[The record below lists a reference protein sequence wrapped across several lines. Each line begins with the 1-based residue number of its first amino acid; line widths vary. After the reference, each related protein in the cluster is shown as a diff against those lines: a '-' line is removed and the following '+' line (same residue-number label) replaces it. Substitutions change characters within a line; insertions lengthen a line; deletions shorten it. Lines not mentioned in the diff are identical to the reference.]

1 MRAPCTPSHSAHRYF
16 SEWPCHSSLLASARQ
31 GSVKSPE
38 HWCKLHP
45 IANGNNQSPID
56 IKTSETKRDPSL
68 KPLSISYNPATA
80 KEIVNVGHS
89 FHVNF
94 EDSDN
99 RSVLKGGPLSES
111 YRLRQFHF
119 HWGSTDDCGSE
130 HLVDGATFSAEL
142 HLVHWN
148 SAKYPSFADAASQA
162 DGLVIVGMLMKVGQ
176 ANPNLQ
182 KVLDALKTV
191 KTKNKKAPFTN
202 FDPSVL
208 LPSCPDYWAY
218 FGSLTHPPLH
228 ESVTW
233 IIFKET
239 ISVSTEQ
246 VDHNF
251 PSKTVFRESRHPR
264 VTEGG
269 HMGHGGKR
277 CDITSTTLSTRCP
290 EHWCKLHPIA
300 NGNNQSPIDIKTSET
315 KRDPSL
321 KPLSISYNPATAK
334 EIVNVGHSF
343 HVNFEDSDNRSVLK
357 GGPLPESYRLRQFH
371 FHWGSTDDCGS
382 EHLVDGAT
390 FSAEVGQ
397 ANPNLQKVLDALKT
411 VKTKNKKAPFTNFD
425 PSVLLPSCPDYW
437 AYFGSL
443 THPPLHESVTWIIFK
458 ETISVSAEQT
468 TPSLINNRFDIYFG
482 VLSRFALSP
491 RSVAQLQALFHLR
504 NLGYK
509 SQHTVVVQEAPRDYG
524 DSCSPSSYKQV
535 HHPGCVAGPEHWC
548 KLHPIANGNNQSP
561 IDIKTSE
568 TKRDPSLKPL
578 SISYNP
584 ATAKEIVN
592 VGHSFH
598 VNFEDSDNRS
608 VLKGGPLSESY
619 RLRQFHFHW
628 GSTDECGS
636 EHLVDGATFSAEVGQ
651 ANPNLQKVLDA
662 LKTVKTKNKKAPFT
676 NFDPSVL
683 LPSCPD
689 YWAYFGSLTHP
700 PLHESVTWIIF
711 KETISVSAEQI
722 LRRPGTGS
730 IKFSSKVIKGPEHWC
745 KLHPIANGN
754 NQSPIDIKT
763 SETKRDP
770 SLKPLSISYNPATAK
785 EIVNVGHSFH
795 VNFEDSDN
803 RSVLKGGPL
812 PESYRLRQFHFHWG
826 STDDCGS
833 EHLVDGATFS
843 AEVGQANPNLQKVLD
858 ALKTVK
864 TKNKKAPFTNFDP
877 SVLLPSCPDYWAY
890 FGSLTHPPLHES
902 VTWIIFKETI
912 SVSAEQTTPS
922 LINNRFDIYFGV
934 LSRFALSP
942 RSVAQLQAL
951 FHLRN
956 LGYKSQHT
964 VVVQEAPRDYGDS
977 CSPSSYKQVHHPGCV
992 AGPEH
997 WCKLHPIANGNNQS
1011 PIDIKTSET
1020 KRDPSLKPLSISYN
1034 PATAKEIV
1042 NVGHSFH
1049 VNFEDS
1055 DNRSVLKGGP
1065 LSESYRL
1072 RQFHFHWGSTD
1083 DCGSEHLVDGAT
1095 FSAELHLVHWN
1106 SAKYPSFAD
1115 AASQADGLVI
1125 VGVLMK
1131 VGQANPNLQKVLDAL
1146 KTVKTKNKKAPFT
1159 NFDPSVLL
1167 PSCPDYWAYFGSLT
1181 HPPLHES
1188 VTWIIF
1194 KETISVSTEQCSLC
1208 FPKTHTPTCKDE
1220 LSQGRFLDWICWNKI
1235 LYTLNLNE
1243 TSPPPP
1249 IHPWSPLGP
1258 EHWCKLHPIANGN
1271 NQSPIDI
1278 KTSET
1283 KRDPS
1288 LKPLSI
1294 SYNPATAKEIVNVG
1308 HSFHVNFEDS
1318 DNRSVLKGGPLSE
1331 SYRLRQFHFHWGST
1345 DDCGSEHL
1353 VDGAT
1358 FSAEVGQANPNLQKV
1373 LDALKTVKTKNK
1385 KAPFTNFDPSVLLPS
1400 CPDYWAYF
1408 GSLTH
1413 PPLHE
1418 SVTWII
1424 FKETISVSTEQ
1435 VDHNFPS
1442 KTVFRESRHPRVT
1455 EGGHMGHGG
1464 KRCDITSTTLSTR
1477 CPEHWCKLHPIA
1489 NGNNQ
1494 SPIDIKTS
1502 ETKRD
1507 PSLKPLSI
1515 SYNPATAKEIVNVG
1529 HSFHV
1534 NFEDSDNRSVLKGG
1548 PLPESYRLR
1557 QFHFHWGSTDDC
1569 GSEHLVDGAT
1579 FSAEVGQ
1586 ANPNLQKVLDALKTV
1601 KTKNK
1606 KAPFTNFD
1614 PSVLLPSCPD
1624 YWAYFGSLT
1633 HPPLHESVTWIIFKE
1648 TISVSAEQT
1657 TPSLINNRFD
1667 IYFGVLSRF
1676 ALSPRSVAQLQALF
1690 HLRNL
1695 GYKSQ
1700 HTVVVQEAPRDYGDS
1715 CSPSSYKQVH
1725 HPGCVAGPEHWCKLH
1740 PIANGNNQSPIDIK
1754 TSETKRDPSLKPL
1767 SISYNPATAKEIV
1780 NVGHSFHVNFE
1791 DSDNRSVL
1799 KGGPLPE
1806 SYRLRQFHFHWGS
1819 TDDCGSEHLVDGATF
1834 SAEVGQAN
1842 PNLQKVL
1849 DALKTVKTKN
1859 KKAPFTNF
1867 DPSVLLPS
1875 CPDYWAY
1882 FGSLTHPPLHES
1894 VTWIIFKETIS
1905 VSAEQ
1910 ILRRPGTGSIKF
1922 SSKVIKGPEHWCKL
1936 HPIAN
1941 GNNQSPIDIKIS
1953 ETKRDPSLKP
1963 LSISYNPA
1971 TAKEIV
1977 NVGHSFHVNFEDS
1990 DNRSVLKGG
1999 PLPESYRLR
2008 QFHFHWGSTD
2018 DCGSEHLVDGATFS
2032 AEVGQAN
2039 PNLQKVLDA
2048 LKTVKTKNKKAP
2060 FTNFDPSVLLPSC
2073 PDYWAYFGSL
2083 THPPLH
2089 ESVTWIIFKE
2099 TISVSAEQLAQFRSL
2114 LANAEGDKEV
2124 CIKQNYRPP
2133 QPLKGRT
2140 VKASF

>member
-1 MRAPCTPSHSAHRYF
+1 MASGT
-16 SEWPCHSSLLASARQ
+16 SSVHTTWGATSTYYRTKIAVFLRSRSQTIPIYKKQEIMAMVVLHELKN
-31 GSVKSPE
+31 KSISPDCVAGPE

-162 DGLVIVGMLMKVGQ
+162 DGLVIVGVLMKVGQ

-390 FSAEVGQ
+390 FSAELHLVHWNSAKYPSFADAASQADGLVIVGVLMKVGQ

-411 VKTKNKKAPFTNFD
+411 VKTK
-425 PSVLLPSCPDYW
+425 
-437 AYFGSL
+437 
-443 THPPLHESVTWIIFK
+443 
-458 ETISVSAEQT
+458 T

-491 RSVAQLQALFHLR
+491 KSVAQLQALFHLR

-524 DSCSPSSYKQV
+524 DSFSPSSHKQV

-608 VLKGGPLSESY
+608 V
-619 RLRQFHFHW
+619 
-628 GSTDECGS
+628 
-636 EHLVDGATFSAEVGQ
+636 
-651 ANPNLQKVLDA
+651 
-662 LKTVKTKNKKAPFT
+662 
-676 NFDPSVL
+676 
-683 LPSCPD
+683 
-689 YWAYFGSLTHP
+689 
-700 PLHESVTWIIF
+700 
-711 KETISVSAEQI
+711 
-722 LRRPGTGS
+722 
-730 IKFSSKVIKGPEHWC
+730 
-745 KLHPIANGN
+745 
-754 NQSPIDIKT
+754 
-763 SETKRDP
+763 
-770 SLKPLSISYNPATAK
+770 
-785 EIVNVGHSFH
+785 
-795 VNFEDSDN
+795 
-803 RSVLKGGPL
+803 
-812 PESYRLRQFHFHWG
+812 
-826 STDDCGS
+826 
-833 EHLVDGATFS
+833 
-843 AEVGQANPNLQKVLD
+843 
-858 ALKTVK
+858 
-864 TKNKKAPFTNFDP
+864 
-877 SVLLPSCPDYWAY
+877 
-890 FGSLTHPPLHES
+890 
-902 VTWIIFKETI
+902 
-912 SVSAEQTTPS
+912 
-922 LINNRFDIYFGV
+922 
-934 LSRFALSP
+934 
-942 RSVAQLQAL
+942 
-951 FHLRN
+951 
-956 LGYKSQHT
+956 
-964 VVVQEAPRDYGDS
+964 
-977 CSPSSYKQVHHPGCV
+977 
-992 AGPEH
+992 
-997 WCKLHPIANGNNQS
+997 
-1011 PIDIKTSET
+1011 
-1020 KRDPSLKPLSISYN
+1020 
-1034 PATAKEIV
+1034 
-1042 NVGHSFH
+1042 
-1049 VNFEDS
+1049 
-1055 DNRSVLKGGP
+1055 
-1065 LSESYRL
+1065 
-1072 RQFHFHWGSTD
+1072 
-1083 DCGSEHLVDGAT
+1083 
-1095 FSAELHLVHWN
+1095 HWN

-1115 AASQADGLVI
+1115 AASQADGLVV

-1194 KETISVSTEQCSLC
+1194 KETI
-1208 FPKTHTPTCKDE
+1208 
-1220 LSQGRFLDWICWNKI
+1220 N
-1235 LYTLNLNE
+1235 
-1243 TSPPPP
+1243 
-1249 IHPWSPLGP
+1249 
-1258 EHWCKLHPIANGN
+1258 
-1271 NQSPIDI
+1271 
-1278 KTSET
+1278 
-1283 KRDPS
+1283 
-1288 LKPLSI
+1288 
-1294 SYNPATAKEIVNVG
+1294 
-1308 HSFHVNFEDS
+1308 
-1318 DNRSVLKGGPLSE
+1318 
-1331 SYRLRQFHFHWGST
+1331 
-1345 DDCGSEHL
+1345 
-1353 VDGAT
+1353 
-1358 FSAEVGQANPNLQKV
+1358 
-1373 LDALKTVKTKNK
+1373 
-1385 KAPFTNFDPSVLLPS
+1385 
-1400 CPDYWAYF
+1400 
-1408 GSLTH
+1408 
-1413 PPLHE
+1413 
-1418 SVTWII
+1418 
-1424 FKETISVSTEQ
+1424 
-1435 VDHNFPS
+1435 
-1442 KTVFRESRHPRVT
+1442 
-1455 EGGHMGHGG
+1455 
-1464 KRCDITSTTLSTR
+1464 
-1477 CPEHWCKLHPIA
+1477 
-1489 NGNNQ
+1489 
-1494 SPIDIKTS
+1494 
-1502 ETKRD
+1502 
-1507 PSLKPLSI
+1507 
-1515 SYNPATAKEIVNVG
+1515 
-1529 HSFHV
+1529 
-1534 NFEDSDNRSVLKGG
+1534 
-1548 PLPESYRLR
+1548 
-1557 QFHFHWGSTDDC
+1557 
-1569 GSEHLVDGAT
+1569 
-1579 FSAEVGQ
+1579 
-1586 ANPNLQKVLDALKTV
+1586 
-1601 KTKNK
+1601 
-1606 KAPFTNFD
+1606 
-1614 PSVLLPSCPD
+1614 
-1624 YWAYFGSLT
+1624 
-1633 HPPLHESVTWIIFKE
+1633 
-1648 TISVSAEQT
+1648 VSAEQT

-1676 ALSPRSVAQLQALF
+1676 ALSPR
-1690 HLRNL
+1690 
-1695 GYKSQ
+1695 
-1700 HTVVVQEAPRDYGDS
+1700 DYGDS
-1715 CSPSSYKQVH
+1715 CSPSSHKQVH

-1834 SAEVGQAN
+1834 SAE
-1842 PNLQKVL
+1842 L
-1849 DALKTVKTKN
+1849 
-1859 KKAPFTNF
+1859 
-1867 DPSVLLPS
+1867 
-1875 CPDYWAY
+1875 
-1882 FGSLTHPPLHES
+1882 
-1894 VTWIIFKETIS
+1894 
-1905 VSAEQ
+1905 
-1910 ILRRPGTGSIKF
+1910 
-1922 SSKVIKGPEHWCKL
+1922 
-1936 HPIAN
+1936 
-1941 GNNQSPIDIKIS
+1941 
-1953 ETKRDPSLKP
+1953 
-1963 LSISYNPA
+1963 
-1971 TAKEIV
+1971 
-1977 NVGHSFHVNFEDS
+1977 
-1990 DNRSVLKGG
+1990 
-1999 PLPESYRLR
+1999 
-2008 QFHFHWGSTD
+2008 
-2018 DCGSEHLVDGATFS
+2018 HLVHWNSAKYPSFADAASQADGLVVVGVLMK
-2032 AEVGQAN
+2032 VGQAN